1 MAEYKGYLILGKA
14 LKVYPDSAHWFS
26 QGDVFTNEPAG
37 STLVARVGGA
47 IFDSKQSPKPTDWNF
62 VENGSIKSEPLRKT
76 DVDE

>member
-1 MAEYKGYLILGKA
+1 MAEYKGYLIFGKA

-26 QGDVFTNEPAG
+26 HGDVFTNKPPDQPSSHG
-37 STLVARVGGA
+37 LGVPFSNR
-47 IFDSKQSPKPTDWNF
+47 SKPPKPTDWNF